1 MPGNAGAK
9 RAARQTPYE
18 WFNRMANK
26 TKIALAADDRSKSQ
40 QVYDFLRRRI
50 RALEIPAGA
59 ALSKEDIALA
69 CGVSRAP
76 VNEAIA
82 RLASEGLV
90 DVFPQNG
97 SFVSPI
103 RMQDIRESMF
113 LRMALE
119 VEAVKYLTHK
129 GDKAVIGRLDEN
141 IRAQALALQAE
152 KVNLAAFDDL
162 DEALH
167 AEIMRATGHPRAM
180 HLLETARVIL
190 DRPRFLTLPVDH
202 RPEDTYVEHSRIVE
216 AIKTGEPEFAGS
228 AMKAHLNK
236 VARAMEE
243 KMGQIETQEAA
254 PS

>member
-1 MPGNAGAK
+1 
-9 RAARQTPYE
+9 
-18 WFNRMANK
+18 MASK
-26 TKIALAADDRSKSQ
+26 LELASELSSRLDVPADDRSKSQ

-50 RALEIPAGA
+50 RALDIPAGA
-59 ALSKEDIALA
+59 PLRKDEIALA

-82 RLASEGLV
+82 RLAAEGLI

-113 LRMALE
+113 LRMAIE
-119 VEAVKYLTHK
+119 VEAVKRVARQ
-129 GDKAVIGRLDEN
+129 GDADVIGRLEEN
-141 IRAQALALQAE
+141 IRAQARALEAK
-152 KVNLAAFDDL
+152 KVNLVLFDDL

-167 AEIMRATGHPRAM
+167 TEIIRATELPRAM

-202 RPEDTYVEHSRIVE
+202 RPEDTYYEHSRIVDS
-216 AIKTGEPEFAGS
+216 IKTGDPEFAGS
-228 AMKAHLNK
+228 AMRVHLTK
-236 VARAMEE
+236 VAQAMEA
-243 KMGQIETQEAA
+243 KMSQIEQKSENLD
-254 PS
+254 

>member
-1 MPGNAGAK
+1 MASKLKLAS
-9 RAARQTPYE
+9 E
-18 WFNRMANK
+18 LSNR
-26 TKIALAADDRSKSQ
+26 LDVPADDRSKSQ

-50 RALEIPAGA
+50 RALDIPAGA
-59 ALSKEDIALA
+59 PLRKDEIALA

-82 RLASEGLV
+82 RLAAEGLI

-113 LRMALE
+113 LRMAIE
-119 VEAVKYLTHK
+119 VEAVKRVARQ
-129 GDKAVIGRLDEN
+129 GDADVIGRLEEN
-141 IRAQALALQAE
+141 ILAQARALEAK
-152 KVNLAAFDDL
+152 KVNLVLFDDL

-167 AEIMRATGHPRAM
+167 TEIIRATELPRAM

-202 RPEDTYVEHSRIVE
+202 RPEDTYYEHSRIVDS
-216 AIKTGEPEFAGS
+216 IKTGDPEFAGS
-228 AMKAHLNK
+228 AMRVHLTK
-236 VARAMEE
+236 VAQAMEA
-243 KMGQIETQEAA
+243 KMSQIEQKSENLD
-254 PS
+254 

>member
-1 MPGNAGAK
+1 MASKLKPAMP
-9 RAARQTPYE
+9 
-18 WFNRMANK
+18 
-26 TKIALAADDRSKSQ
+26 ADDRSKSQ

-50 RALEIPAGA
+50 RDLDIPAGA
-59 ALSKEDIALA
+59 PLRKDEIALA

-82 RLASEGLV
+82 RLAAEGLV

-113 LRMALE
+113 LRLALE
-119 VEAVKYLTHK
+119 VQAVKHLTRV
-129 GDKAVIGRLDEN
+129 GDQAVIARLEDN
-141 IRAQALALQAE
+141 IRAQARALEAK

-167 AEIMRATGHPRAM
+167 AEIMRSTDHPRAM

-202 RPEDTYVEHSRIVE
+202 RPEDTYFEHSRIVE
-216 AIKTGEPEFAGS
+216 AIKTGDPEFAGS
-228 AMKAHLNK
+228 AMRVHLTK
-236 VARAMEE
+236 VARAIEE
-243 KMGQIETQEAA
+243 LSLIHI
-254 PS
+254 

>member
-1 MPGNAGAK
+1 
-9 RAARQTPYE
+9 
-18 WFNRMANK
+18 MASK
-26 TKIALAADDRSKSQ
+26 LKLASELSSRLDVPADDRSKSQ

-50 RALEIPAGA
+50 RALDIPAGA
-59 ALSKEDIALA
+59 PLRKDEIALA

-82 RLASEGLV
+82 RLAAEGLI

-113 LRMALE
+113 LRMAIE
-119 VEAVKYLTHK
+119 VEAVKRVARQ
-129 GDKAVIGRLDEN
+129 GDADVIGRLEEN
-141 IRAQALALQAE
+141 IRAQARALEAK
-152 KVNLAAFDDL
+152 KVNLVLFDDL

-167 AEIMRATGHPRAM
+167 TEIIRATELPRAM

-202 RPEDTYVEHSRIVE
+202 RPEDTYYEHSRIVDS
-216 AIKTGEPEFAGS
+216 IKTGDPEFAGS
-228 AMKAHLNK
+228 AMRVHLTK
-236 VARAMEE
+236 VAQAMEA
-243 KMGQIETQEAA
+243 KMSQIEQKSENLD
-254 PS
+254 

>member
-1 MPGNAGAK
+1 
-9 RAARQTPYE
+9 
-18 WFNRMANK
+18 MASK
-26 TKIALAADDRSKSQ
+26 LELASELSSRLDVPADDRSKSQ

-50 RALEIPAGA
+50 RALDIPAGA
-59 ALSKEDIALA
+59 PLRKDEIALA

-82 RLASEGLV
+82 RLAAEGLI

-113 LRMALE
+113 LRMAIE
-119 VEAVKYLTHK
+119 VEAVKRVARQ
-129 GDKAVIGRLDEN
+129 GDADVIGRLEEN
-141 IRAQALALQAE
+141 IRAQARALEAK
-152 KVNLAAFDDL
+152 KVNLVLFDDL

-167 AEIMRATGHPRAM
+167 TEIIRATELPRAM

-202 RPEDTYVEHSRIVE
+202 RPEDTYYEHSRIVDS
-216 AIKTGEPEFAGS
+216 IKTGDPEFAGS
-228 AMKAHLNK
+228 AMRVHLTK
-236 VARAMEE
+236 VAQAMEA
-243 KMGQIETQEAA
+243 KMSQIEQKFENLD
-254 PS
+254 

>member
-1 MPGNAGAK
+1 
-9 RAARQTPYE
+9 
-18 WFNRMANK
+18 MASK
-26 TKIALAADDRSKSQ
+26 LKLASELSSRLDVPADDRSKSQ

-50 RALEIPAGA
+50 RALDIPAGA
-59 ALSKEDIALA
+59 PLRKDEIALA

-82 RLASEGLV
+82 RLAAEGLI

-113 LRMALE
+113 LRMAIE
-119 VEAVKYLTHK
+119 VEAVKRVARQ
-129 GDKAVIGRLDEN
+129 GDADVIGRLEEN
-141 IRAQALALQAE
+141 IRAQARALEAK
-152 KVNLAAFDDL
+152 KVNLVLFDDL

-167 AEIMRATGHPRAM
+167 TEIIRATELPRAM

-202 RPEDTYVEHSRIVE
+202 RPEDTYYEHSRIVDS
-216 AIKTGEPEFAGS
+216 IKTGDPEFAGS
-228 AMKAHLNK
+228 AMRVHLTK
-236 VARAMEE
+236 VAQAMEA
-243 KMGQIETQEAA
+243 KMSQIEQKFENLD
-254 PS
+254 